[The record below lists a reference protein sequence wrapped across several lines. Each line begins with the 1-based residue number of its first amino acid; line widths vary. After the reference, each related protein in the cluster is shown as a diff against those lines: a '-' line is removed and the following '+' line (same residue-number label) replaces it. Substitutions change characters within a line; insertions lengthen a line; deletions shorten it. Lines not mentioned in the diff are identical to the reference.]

1 MFLQF
6 SVYIMQLLGCLCDEP
21 GPSKQHFS
29 QLDGAGGPWSGWWL
43 VMTHREQGQGNDQ
56 GGPDTQ
62 GPGREGQC
70 HCMVSEIG
78 GNLLGYQWHDSL
90 ICPVQTYFVPNLIQF
105 DHFWSKNILISFT
118 RLEIKGKFQLCVL
131 DIWNY

>member
-1 MFLQF
+1 
-6 SVYIMQLLGCLCDEP
+6 
-21 GPSKQHFS
+21 
-29 QLDGAGGPWSGWWL
+29 
-43 VMTHREQGQGNDQ
+43 MTHREGDREGLRR
-56 GGPDTQ
+56 GPDTQ
-62 GPGREGQC
+62 GQGREFQC

-118 RLEIKGKFQLCVL
+118 RLEIKGKFQLCLL

>member
-1 MFLQF
+1 MIKLSLKTF
-6 SVYIMQLLGCLCDEP
+6 SIRLKTRQNFISHLLTI
-21 GPSKQHFS
+21 H
-29 QLDGAGGPWSGWWL
+29 AL

-70 HCMVSEIG
+70 HCMVNEIG

-105 DHFWSKNILISFT
+105 DHFWSKNILISFI

>member
-1 MFLQF
+1 MIN
-6 SVYIMQLLGCLCDEP
+6 Y
-21 GPSKQHFS
+21 SKQHFS

>member
-1 MFLQF
+1 MVGLVVGDDTQ
-6 SVYIMQLLGCLCDEP
+6 
-21 GPSKQHFS
+21 
-29 QLDGAGGPWSGWWL
+29 GG
-43 VMTHREQGQGNDQ
+43 GQGNYQ

-62 GPGREGQC
+62 GQGREGQC

-90 ICPVQTYFVPNLIQF
+90 ICPVPTYFVPNLIQL
-105 DHFWSKNILISFT
+105 DHFWLKNILISFT
-118 RLEIKGKFQLCVL
+118 RLEIMGKFQLCVL